1 MTNRPFKPKTKAARA
16 NERNKTRAYQGE
28 LAVVR
33 VKCSG
38 PGPFGHM
45 CYEPEHLVDLLTNL
59 MHLCDRRLA
68 LDFDQAL
75 DAARRHFAAETDLL
89 AEEVA

>member
-1 MTNRPFKPKTKAARA
+1 MTNRPFKPKTGAARVNA
-16 NERNKTRAYQGE
+16 RNKMRAYQGE

-33 VKCSG
+33 VTGSG

-59 MHLCDRRLA
+59 LHLCDRRVA
-68 LDFDQAL
+68 LDFDRAL
-75 DAARRHFAAETDLL
+75 ETARRHFAAETDLL
-89 AEEVA
+89 AEEAA